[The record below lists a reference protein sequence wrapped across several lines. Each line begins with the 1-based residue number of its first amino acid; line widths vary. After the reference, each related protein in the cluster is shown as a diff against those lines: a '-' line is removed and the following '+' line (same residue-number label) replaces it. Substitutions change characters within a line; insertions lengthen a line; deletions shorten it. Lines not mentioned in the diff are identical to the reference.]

1 MKHLDLIQLTDY
13 IRGATAEAQAAAMEA
28 HLASG
33 CQKCRLTADL
43 LHKLAAAARSDS
55 QVQVPDY
62 ALRCARAIFLLQQ
75 PEKVQILPR
84 IPARLLYDS
93 FREPLPAGL
102 RTQQRLSR
110 QTLYQAGDYSLDLRL
125 ENERGSS
132 RVALVG
138 QIENR
143 NHPEKRVSNVPTA
156 SILDSTQIP
165 RSFGHGTMVAGI
177 IHLVAPTAQIM
188 PLKAFTADGS
198 SNLFDILRAIYFAVD
213 HGAQVIN
220 MSFSF
225 LDPSQE
231 LMRAVNFA
239 SGRGVICVSS
249 TGNLGKETLAFPAS
263 FQNVVGVASTNNL
276 DMRSTFSSFGAALAD
291 MAAPGEGII
300 TTFPG
305 KHYAAAWG
313 TSFSTPFVSGA
324 AALLVQVRP
333 RIQPK
338 DAFEA
343 LAHAKELDPG
353 LGWGRLDLYNAL
365 FSRLKILP
373 PGAPAPGGVPSAG
386 N

>member
-110 QTLYQAGDYSLDLRL
+110 QALYQAGDYLLDLRL

-138 QIENR
+138 QIQ
-143 NHPEKRVSNVPTA
+143 NHKQPGKRLGGVLVLLVSEEHVLAQAVSN
-156 SILDSTQIP
+156 SLGEFQ
-165 RSFGHGTMVAGI
+165 MEY
-177 IHLVAPTAQIM
+177 APTKRLRLYVPVRQAGKQIEV
-188 PLKAFTADGS
+188 PLSRPVGPKA
-198 SNLFDILRAIYFAVD
+198 R
-213 HGAQVIN
+213 
-220 MSFSF
+220 
-225 LDPSQE
+225 
-231 LMRAVNFA
+231 
-239 SGRGVICVSS
+239 
-249 TGNLGKETLAFPAS
+249 
-263 FQNVVGVASTNNL
+263 
-276 DMRSTFSSFGAALAD
+276 
-291 MAAPGEGII
+291 EG
-300 TTFPG
+300 T
-305 KHYAAAWG
+305 AAAKK
-313 TSFSTPFVSGA
+313 TPFW
-324 AALLVQVRP
+324 R
-333 RIQPK
+333 
-338 DAFEA
+338 
-343 LAHAKELDPG
+343 KEQ
-353 LGWGRLDLYNAL
+353 
-365 FSRLKILP
+365 
-373 PGAPAPGGVPSAG
+373 
-386 N
+386 

>member
-13 IRGATAEAQAAAMEA
+13 ICGATAEAQAAAMEA

-143 NHPEKRVSNVPTA
+143 KQPGKRLESVPVQLLSGKQVLAQATSNSLGEFQMEYEPSKHLRLHVPARQAGKRVDVP
-156 SILDSTQIP
+156 
-165 RSFGHGTMVAGI
+165 
-177 IHLVAPTAQIM
+177 
-188 PLKAFTADGS
+188 
-198 SNLFDILRAIYFAVD
+198 
-213 HGAQVIN
+213 
-220 MSFSF
+220 
-225 LDPSQE
+225 PSQPG
-231 LMRAVNFA
+231 
-239 SGRGVICVSS
+239 GRKTREGGA
-249 TGNLGKETLAFPAS
+249 TGEK
-263 FQNVVGVASTNNL
+263 
-276 DMRSTFSSFGAALAD
+276 
-291 MAAPGEGII
+291 
-300 TTFPG
+300 
-305 KHYAAAWG
+305 
-313 TSFSTPFVSGA
+313 TPFRRKG
-324 AALLVQVRP
+324 Q
-333 RIQPK
+333 
-338 DAFEA
+338 
-343 LAHAKELDPG
+343 
-353 LGWGRLDLYNAL
+353 
-365 FSRLKILP
+365 
-373 PGAPAPGGVPSAG
+373 
-386 N
+386 